1 MIAATTAPTPDFS
14 SAKPRARDLHLLR
27 TERGAHAFVVD
38 GSQLFDID
46 EETFAEL
53 DAAIDGPD
61 LDSKLA
67 NLGLR
72 CGPRRID
79 DAAPEHMPVRAL
91 SLAVA
96 QKCNLG
102 CTYCYA
108 REGDFGGPAKNM
120 SLETARAA
128 VDLLFAETEPD
139 QRINLAFLGGE
150 PLINRAV
157 LRSTTEYAHAQASRR
172 GQRIGFSITTN
183 GTLLTPEDCDFFERF
198 GFAVTVSLDGSRAN
212 HDRQRPFKGGRGSFD
227 VIIRRLK
234 PLLAK
239 QVAMQATARVTVTP
253 ENLDLRETLDE
264 LLALGF
270 YSVGFSPM
278 LASPTGAGQMQGASL
293 ATMLENMVS
302 CGHEFERRVLRG
314 ETYAFANLMTALQEI
329 HRGTHRP
336 YPCGAGGGYFGV
348 SADGDLSA
356 CHRFVGDHVGDM
368 GHIATGVDRS
378 RQATWLRS
386 RHVHTQLPCNSCWAR
401 YLCGGGCH
409 HEVLAGG
416 RHACDFIR
424 GWLHYCLQAYLRL
437 SAVRPDMFAQLA
449 AAHSH

>member
-1 MIAATTAPTPDFS
+1 
-14 SAKPRARDLHLLR
+14 
-27 TERGAHAFVVD
+27 
-38 GSQLFDID
+38 
-46 EETFAEL
+46 
-53 DAAIDGPD
+53 
-61 LDSKLA
+61 
-67 NLGLR
+67 
-72 CGPRRID
+72 
-79 DAAPEHMPVRAL
+79 
-91 SLAVA
+91 
-96 QKCNLG
+96 
-102 CTYCYA
+102 
-108 REGDFGGPAKNM
+108 
-120 SLETARAA
+120 
-128 VDLLFAETEPD
+128 
-139 QRINLAFLGGE
+139 
-150 PLINRAV
+150 
-157 LRSTTEYAHAQASRR
+157 
-172 GQRIGFSITTN
+172 
-183 GTLLTPEDCDFFERF
+183 
-198 GFAVTVSLDGSRAN
+198 
-212 HDRQRPFKGGRGSFD
+212 
-227 VIIRRLK
+227 
-234 PLLAK
+234 
-239 QVAMQATARVTVTP
+239 VTVTP

-356 CHRFVGDHVGDM
+356 CHRLVGDHVGDM